1 LEEKQKAHFEAEK
14 LALAEEA
21 ERFYKSC
28 CEGTERTLEL
38 QSRYTKYLE
47 WADAEKTKRIE
58 VLEKKYQAVFEDNSK
73 ECDKAQQKVLEYW
86 NQSVPHV
93 LVPLSGLAASV

>member
-1 LEEKQKAHFEAEK
+1 LEEKQKAHFEAEE

-28 CEGTERTLEL
+28 CERTERILEL

-47 WADAEKTKRIE
+47 LADAEKAKRIK
-58 VLEKKYQAVFEDNSK
+58 VLEKKYLDVFEGG
-73 ECDKAQQKVLEYW
+73 QQQGVR
-86 NQSVPHV
+86 
-93 LVPLSGLAASV
+93 